1 MAAAQGTVD
10 AALFWIVVGPVPIY
24 WPGAHVWV
32 VTPCHLS
39 FTLTGCMLASWPL
52 SLPRCVLVIWSLYYS
67 RFPWVIVYRGAR
79 RRAAELVST
88 FTLSNYSCSWG
99 EPTKKHTESWNI
111 KKNGEFSTGYNHP
124 SYMQQHTLS
133 YRHTYPSLLL
143 YTPTC
148 IGFRTILLCKNTT
161 NWNISCTFFLEY
173 WLVSFLVTVSF
184 LQSLCSFFW
193 LWCLKPRPDERR
205 THCGW
210 GTVDILWTLVF
221 IRPHC

>member
-52 SLPRCVLVIWSLYYS
+52 SLTPLRACHLKSLLFTLPFGY
-67 RFPWVIVYRGAR
+67 IVYRGAR

-99 EPTKKHTESWNI
+99 KPTKKHTESWNI
-111 KKNGEFSTGYNHP
+111 KQMVSSLPGYNHP

-133 YRHTYPSLLL
+133 YRHTSLF
-143 YTPTC
+143 T
-148 IGFRTILLCKNTT
+148 TIHTHMHWLQD
-161 NWNISCTFFLEY
+161 NIALQRIQQTETSAAHFF
-173 WLVSFLVTVSF
+173 F
-184 LQSLCSFFW
+184 
-193 LWCLKPRPDERR
+193 
-205 THCGW
+205 
-210 GTVDILWTLVF
+210 
-221 IRPHC
+221 